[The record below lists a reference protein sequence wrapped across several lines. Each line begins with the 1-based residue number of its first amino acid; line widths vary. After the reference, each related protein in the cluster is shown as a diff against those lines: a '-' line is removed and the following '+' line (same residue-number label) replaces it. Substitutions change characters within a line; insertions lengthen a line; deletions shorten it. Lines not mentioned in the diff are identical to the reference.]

1 MDQQQMVVE
10 FEAHRGRLHAL
21 AHRMLGSATDAD
33 DALQEAW
40 LRVAAAQDQEIDNP
54 GGWLTTVVA
63 RTCLDLLRA
72 RKVRPVP
79 DDVSELTAVVAAE
92 SASPAQEAE
101 LADSVGLAMMVVL
114 QSMNPAER
122 LAFVL
127 HDMFAVPF
135 EEVGAILG
143 RSPAAVRQLAS
154 RGRRRVQAPDQVA
167 EDRRRHGE
175 VVAAFL
181 AASRNGEF
189 DRLLELLD
197 PEATVVAD
205 PAALRMGGDA
215 GARGAHEV
223 AATFSGRAKA
233 AVLATADGYPALA
246 WFYKKEPKV
255 VFSFT
260 IEDGKV
266 VEIELLADPDTIA
279 SLDLAR
285 VRPRA
290 S

>member
-1 MDQQQMVVE
+1 VDQQQVVAE

-21 AHRMLGSATDAD
+21 AHRMLGSATEAD

-40 LRVAAAQDQEIDNP
+40 LRAAAAPEQEIRNP

-79 DDVSELTAVVAAE
+79 DDLSELGAVPAAE

-101 LADSVGLAMMVVL
+101 LADSVGMAMTVVL

-127 HDMFAVPF
+127 HDMFAVSF

-175 VVAAFL
+175 VVSAFL
-181 AASRNGEF
+181 AASRNGDFE
-189 DRLLELLD
+189 RLLELLD

-205 PAALRMGGDA
+205 PAALRMNADA

-233 AVLATADGYPALA
+233 AVLATAEGFPALA
-246 WFYKKEPKV
+246 WFYKKVPQV

-260 IEDGKV
+260 IEDDRI

-285 VRPRA
+285 VRPRT